1 MEKLY
6 KITGKTN
13 RWIAQR
19 VDLFAGRECITITN
33 NLPLRKAQQVM
44 LKMFNFDF
52 NTAYDNWELV
62 LKNHS
67 SVSWSCCDGT
77 RGYEYDSRFYSIEE
91 QKGVEAE
98 NYGIV

>member
-19 VDLFAGRECITITN
+19 VDLFAGREYITLKN
-33 NLPLRKAQQVM
+33 NLPLRQAQLM
-44 LKMFNFDF
+44 LLSLFNFDF
-52 NTAYDNWELV
+52 NTAYGNWELV

-67 SVSWSCCDGT
+67 SVSWSCSDGT

-91 QKGVEAE
+91 QNGVEVQ
-98 NYGIV
+98 NYSII